1 MQDAIVIK
9 PFVADQVKNAMIHGR
24 VIFFSAPCGFGKT
37 TTAWALL
44 EGKKVYFAAAGEPGF
59 RLPLLRETWDV
70 LLLDQLQNLPE
81 EEQEPLCELIRRS
94 PNRRFFL
101 LSRGT
106 PPGWLIHFQ
115 FSGLMLVLDARA
127 LLFDWD
133 TTARLLRLMGGDPT
147 DLEVTAIQRESL
159 GYTLAVSMIGREM
172 ANGSPY
178 SPEIDAKVRREL
190 YIHYETAVYRR
201 FDLPIR
207 RFLLEISPFTTFD
220 IELARMVTGDSAVG
234 EVIDWLQ
241 RNTSMLQ
248 YDGIQRFH
256 FWDIFRNFLQWE
268 MDREYTPEKQRAI
281 FDRGGLYYELN
292 GQSALA
298 LECYTKAG
306 DHAKVSDLLIR
317 NAEYH
322 PGTGHY
328 EEMERYYRALPEEEI
343 LVSPALMQA
352 MCMLCALEMEY
363 EESERWYQA
372 LADFAARCERTDAA
386 RKQARSRLAWLDIAL
401 PQRGVTGLIDTIP
414 KVFRLL
420 TNREIALPPFSVTSM
435 QPSILNGG
443 KDFSAWSKRDDL
455 LYQTLRSPVE
465 TILGRDVVGLA
476 DCAIAESKFEKGENI
491 TGRMLTIIPR
501 VSEIRQR
508 GTPDMEFAI
517 NGLLARSLLAAG
529 QSEDAYR
536 TIESLRE
543 KFAEEGR
550 ERFLPNMDA
559 MLVRISLHTGDL
571 DYADTWYREKA
582 PRDPMRVNVMKRY
595 QYLTQAMVE
604 LADGKP
610 GASMLTLSPL
620 EDYVRSCGRHIDGIH
635 LNILA
640 AIALYRSRDEAWR
653 QRLIG
658 ALNAA
663 AEYHFIRTVSV
674 YGAAVLPL
682 LERLD
687 WSGSARWKKQLMDDV
702 RLQAAYYPRFLEPR
716 LAPGEALTPTELQIL
731 HLICADKSNAEIG
744 QIMDIK
750 LPTVKTHVSH
760 ILDKLDVRRRSEAK
774 TAAKRLRLIPEER

>member
-1 MQDAIVIK
+1 M
-9 PFVADQVKNAMIHGR
+9 
-24 VIFFSAPCGFGKT
+24 
-37 TTAWALL
+37 
-44 EGKKVYFAAAGEPGF
+44 
-59 RLPLLRETWDV
+59 

-81 EEQEPLCELIRRS
+81 EEQKPLCELIRRS

-127 LLFDWD
+127 LLFDRD
-133 TTARLLRLMGGDPT
+133 STAKLLRLMGGDPT

-159 GYTLAVSMIGREM
+159 GYPLAVAMIGREM

-306 DHAKVSDLLIR
+306 DHAKVSDLLTR
-317 NAEYH
+317 NAECH

-343 LVSPALMQA
+343 LASPALMQA

-386 RKQARSRLAWLDIAL
+386 RKQARQPPGLAGHRSAPAGRDGPDRHHPQGVSAAEQAGDRPAALFRDQYAAEHSKRRQGFFRLEQEGRSAL
-401 PQRGVTGLIDTIP
+401 PDHSPPRRGCPGQGRGGPAGL
-414 KVFRLL
+414 RHS
-420 TNREIALPPFSVTSM
+420 REQV
-435 QPSILNGG
+435 
-443 KDFSAWSKRDDL
+443 
-455 LYQTLRSPVE
+455 
-465 TILGRDVVGLA
+465 
-476 DCAIAESKFEKGENI
+476 
-491 TGRMLTIIPR
+491 
-501 VSEIRQR
+501 
-508 GTPDMEFAI
+508 
-517 NGLLARSLLAAG
+517 
-529 QSEDAYR
+529 
-536 TIESLRE
+536 
-543 KFAEEGR
+543 
-550 ERFLPNMDA
+550 
-559 MLVRISLHTGDL
+559 
-571 DYADTWYREKA
+571 
-582 PRDPMRVNVMKRY
+582 
-595 QYLTQAMVE
+595 
-604 LADGKP
+604 
-610 GASMLTLSPL
+610 
-620 EDYVRSCGRHIDGIH
+620 
-635 LNILA
+635 
-640 AIALYRSRDEAWR
+640 
-653 QRLIG
+653 
-658 ALNAA
+658 
-663 AEYHFIRTVSV
+663 
-674 YGAAVLPL
+674 
-682 LERLD
+682 
-687 WSGSARWKKQLMDDV
+687 
-702 RLQAAYYPRFLEPR
+702 
-716 LAPGEALTPTELQIL
+716 
-731 HLICADKSNAEIG
+731 
-744 QIMDIK
+744 
-750 LPTVKTHVSH
+750 
-760 ILDKLDVRRRSEAK
+760 
-774 TAAKRLRLIPEER
+774 

>member
-127 LLFDWD
+127 LLFDRD
-133 TTARLLRLMGGDPT
+133 STAKLLRLMGGDPT

-159 GYTLAVSMIGREM
+159 GYPLAVAMIGREM

-248 YDGIQRFH
+248 YDGIQSFH

-292 GQSALA
+292 DQSALA

-306 DHAKVSDLLIR
+306 DHTKVSDLLIR

-343 LVSPALMQA
+343 LASPALMQA

-363 EESERWYQA
+363 EESERWYQT

-386 RKQARSRLAWLDIAL
+386 RKEARSRLAWLDIAL

-420 TNREIALPPFSVTSM
+420 SKREIALPPFSVTSM

-443 KDFSAWSKRDDL
+443 KDFSAWSKKDDL
-455 LYQTLRSPVE
+455 LYQTIRLPVE
-465 TILGRDVVGLA
+465 AVLGKDGVGLP
-476 DCAIAESKFEKGENI
+476 DCAIAESKFEQGEDVSN
-491 TGRMLTIIPR
+491 RMLALMSKLNDIHR
-501 VSEIRQR
+501 R
-508 GTPDMEFAI
+508 GTPDIEFAVV
-517 NGLLARSLLAAG
+517 GMLVRYQTSVGRALDARTTL
-529 QSEDAYR
+529 
-536 TIESLRE
+536 ESLRKRFVE
-543 KFAEEGR
+543 VNEG
-550 ERFLPNMDA
+550 RFLPNLDA
-559 MLVRISLHTGDL
+559 MLCRIDLREGDL
-571 DYADTWYREKA
+571 VAVGDWYRDKA
-582 PRDPMRVNVMKRY
+582 PKDQIHLQTMKRY
-595 QYLTQAMVE
+595 QYLTQAMAE
-604 LADGKP
+604 IALGNSRA
-610 GASMLTLSPL
+610 ALLTLAAL
-620 EDYVRSCGRHIDGIH
+620 EPYFTACQRHIDGIYLH
-635 LNILA
+635 LLT
-640 AIALYRSRDEAWR
+640 AIARHHLKDETWS
-653 QRLIG
+653 Q
-658 ALNAA
+658 ALCQALDTA
-663 AEYHFIRTVSV
+663 AEYHFLRPVSC
-674 YGAAVLPL
+674 YGASILPL
-682 LERLD
+682 LERCGWPGDPAFLKQ
-687 WSGSARWKKQLMDDV
+687 SVAYARV
-702 RLQAAYYPRFLEPR
+702 QAANYPDFLR
-716 LAPGEALTPTELQIL
+716 LRLSPAESLTSTELQVL
-731 HLICADKSNAEIG
+731 KLLCADRSNAEIG
-744 QIMDIK
+744 AILDIK
-750 LPTVKTHVSH
+750 LATVKSHVSH
-760 ILDKLDVRRRSEAK
+760 ILQKLGVKRRSEAK
-774 TAAKRLRLIPEER
+774 TVAEELWLL

>member
-115 FSGLMLVLDARA
+115 FSGLMLVLDTRA
-127 LLFDWD
+127 LLFDRD
-133 TTARLLRLMGGDPT
+133 STAKLLRLMGGDPT

-159 GYTLAVSMIGREM
+159 GYPLAVSMIGREM

-306 DHAKVSDLLIR
+306 DHAKVSDLLTR
-317 NAEYH
+317 NAECH

-420 TNREIALPPFSVTSM
+420 TNREIALGNSR
-435 QPSILNGG
+435 
-443 KDFSAWSKRDDL
+443 AAL
-455 LYQTLRSPVE
+455 LT
-465 TILGRDVVGLA
+465 
-476 DCAIAESKFEKGENI
+476 
-491 TGRMLTIIPR
+491 
-501 VSEIRQR
+501 
-508 GTPDMEFAI
+508 
-517 NGLLARSLLAAG
+517 LAA
-529 QSEDAYR
+529 
-536 TIESLRE
+536 
-543 KFAEEGR
+543 
-550 ERFLPNMDA
+550 
-559 MLVRISLHTGDL
+559 
-571 DYADTWYREKA
+571 
-582 PRDPMRVNVMKRY
+582 
-595 QYLTQAMVE
+595 
-604 LADGKP
+604 
-610 GASMLTLSPL
+610 L
-620 EDYVRSCGRHIDGIH
+620 EPYFTACQRHIDGIH
-635 LNILA
+635 LHLLMT
-640 AIALYRSRDEAWR
+640 IARHRLKDETWS
-653 QRLIG
+653 Q
-658 ALNAA
+658 ALCQALDTA
-663 AEYHFIRTVSV
+663 AEYHFLRPVSC
-674 YGAAVLPL
+674 YGASILPL
-682 LERLD
+682 LERCGWPGDPAFLKQ
-687 WSGSARWKKQLMDDV
+687 SVAYARV
-702 RLQAAYYPRFLEPR
+702 QAANYPDFLR
-716 LAPGEALTPTELQIL
+716 LRLSPAESLTSTELQVL
-731 HLICADKSNAEIG
+731 KLLCADRSNAEIG
-744 QIMDIK
+744 AILDIK
-750 LPTVKTHVSH
+750 LATVKSHVSH
-760 ILDKLDVRRRSEAK
+760 ILQKLGVKRRSEAK
-774 TAAKRLRLIPEER
+774 TVAEELWLL